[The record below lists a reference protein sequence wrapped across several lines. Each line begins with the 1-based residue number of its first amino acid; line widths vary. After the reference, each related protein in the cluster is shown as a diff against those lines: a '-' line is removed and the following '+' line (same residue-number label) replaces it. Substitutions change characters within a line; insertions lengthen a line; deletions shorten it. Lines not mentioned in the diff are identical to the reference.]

1 VQDRYSTPGGTV
13 SHRNTVAR
21 VLLVLYAIGSAAIG
35 LALLLAFPGT
45 GELSGTTSGKVLAA
59 ALFALGFGAVM
70 AVRDPWRD
78 RLVIQ
83 ILIAFTTM
91 ASLAI
96 IVRLLLHDEPY
107 AVDPAWMVL
116 PFGVAAPVL
125 LAVFYP
131 RPPGD

>member
-1 VQDRYSTPGGTV
+1 VPP
-13 SHRNTVAR
+13 RNTVAR

-70 AVRDPWRD
+70 AMRDPWRN

-96 IVRLLLHDEPY
+96 IVRLLFHDEPY

-131 RPPGD
+131 RAPGD

>member
-1 VQDRYSTPGGTV
+1 MPQRAMTI
-13 SHRNTVAR
+13 RI
-21 VLLVLYAIGSAAIG
+21 LLVLFASGSAAIG
-35 LALLLAFPGT
+35 LALLLGFPGT
-45 GELSGTTSGKVLAA
+45 GELSGTTSGKVLSA

-96 IVRLLLHDEPY
+96 IARLLFHQEPY
-107 AVDPAWMVL
+107 RVDPAWMVL
-116 PFGVAAPVL
+116 PFGVAAAVL

-131 RPPGD
+131 RAPGD

>member
-1 VQDRYSTPGGTV
+1 M

-35 LALLLAFPGT
+35 VALLLAFPGT

-59 ALFALGFGAVM
+59 ALFALGFGAVKAM
-70 AVRDPWRD
+70 RDPWRD

-96 IVRLLLHDEPY
+96 IVRLLFHDEPY

-131 RPPGD
+131 RASD

>member
-1 VQDRYSTPGGTV
+1 M

-21 VLLVLYAIGSAAIG
+21 VLLVLYAIGSVAIG
-35 LALLLAFPGT
+35 VALLLAFPGT

-70 AVRDPWRD
+70 AMRDPWRD

-96 IVRLLLHDEPY
+96 IVRLLFHDEPY

-125 LAVFYP
+125 FAVFYP
-131 RPPGD
+131 RAPDD

>member
-1 VQDRYSTPGGTV
+1 MDHVTGAV

-70 AVRDPWRD
+70 AMRDPWRN

-96 IVRLLLHDEPY
+96 IVRLLFHDEPY
-107 AVDPAWMVL
+107 AVDPAWVVL
-116 PFGVAAPVL
+116 PFGVAIPVL

-131 RPPGD
+131 RAPGD

>member
-1 VQDRYSTPGGTV
+1 V

-21 VLLVLYAIGSAAIG
+21 VLLVMYAIGSAAVG

-70 AVRDPWRD
+70 ATRDPWRD

-96 IVRLLLHDEPY
+96 IVRLLFHDEPY
-107 AVDPAWMVL
+107 AVDPAWVVL

-125 LAVFYP
+125 FALFYP
-131 RPPGD
+131 RAPGD